1 MVEASC
7 LRRILGV
14 CGVAAVLLAIV
25 CGRPAPVAAQP
36 GNAGDAAAEEGQGDS
51 AASKPQQSLLDWI
64 VRTSGWIGAVLLCLS
79 IYFVA
84 KVVSLF
90 LELRP
95 ERAAP
100 PEVVEPCNKLLEA

>member
-1 MVEASC
+1 MVGASC
-7 LRRILGV
+7 LKRILRAYGI
-14 CGVAAVLLAIV
+14 AAVLLAIF
-25 CGRPAPVAAQP
+25 CGQPARVAAQP
-36 GNAGDAAAEEGQGDS
+36 GDAADGGAANVDPLAGDPDDS
-51 AASKPQQSLLDWI
+51 AAPKPQQSLLDWI

-95 ERAAP
+95 ER
-100 PEVVEPCNKLLEA
+100 